1 MIANTAIK
9 KGYKQ
14 TELGVIPDDWDVKI
28 FSELGS
34 FYKGKGISSKDLVT
48 DGLPCIM
55 YGDIYVKFETKFSN
69 PDFRITKQ
77 TAAKSSLAKTGDLF
91 FTGSGETAEEIGKCV
106 VYQGRDD
113 IYIGGDIIAF
123 TPNPDTDSLFLAYMQ
138 YSKMLLSQK
147 ANLGQGYTVVHIYT
161 EHIKSLKAPIPPTKP
176 EQTAI
181 ATVLSDTD
189 ALIEHL
195 EKLIAKKKAIKQGTM
210 QQLLT
215 GKKRLPGFSGEW
227 VEEKLRD
234 IADFVKGRGLSK
246 NKIVNDGTYSCIL
259 YGELFTT
266 YTQVIKEVKSK
277 TNTRD
282 GLLSIEGDILM
293 PGSTTTVGI
302 DLATASALQ
311 QSDILL
317 GGDIIVIRKK
327 ESNKYDSEFLAKHLT
342 HISKYKIAEIT
353 QGITII
359 HLHGSR
365 LKEIYVKMPNDRN
378 EQTAIATIL
387 SDMDAEI
394 ESLEEKRDKYTMLKQ
409 GMMQQLLTGKI
420 RIYAN
425 N

>member
-1 MIANTAIK
+1 MTTTQKIPL
-9 KGYKQ
+9 GYKQ
-14 TELGVIPDDWDVKI
+14 TELGVIPEDWDVKKLGDAAEKI
-28 FSELGS
+28 VGGGTPSRSNSQYWNGDIPWVTVKDFTTFNPYNSQETITKEGLTCSASHLIPKETLITATRMALGKAVIYKVDVSINQDLKAFFTTKDVNTLFLYYWFQKKAKYIDILGS
-34 FYKGKGISSKDLVT
+34 GSTVKGISLADLR
-48 DGLPCIM
+48 
-55 YGDIYVKFETKFSN
+55 N
-69 PDFRITKQ
+69 
-77 TAAKSSLAKTGDLF
+77 
-91 FTGSGETAEEIGKCV
+91 
-106 VYQGRDD
+106 
-113 IYIGGDIIAF
+113 IAF
-123 TPNPDTDSLFLAYMQ
+123 LRPP
-138 YSKMLLSQK
+138 
-147 ANLGQGYTVVHIYT
+147 
-161 EHIKSLKAPIPPTKP
+161 KS

-181 ATVLSDTD
+181 AAVLSDTD
-189 ALIEHL
+189 TLIEHL
-195 EKLIAKKKAIKQGTM
+195 EKLIAKKKAIKQGSM

-227 VEEKLRD
+227 NEKKLRD
-234 IADFVKGRGLSK
+234 IADFLKGRGLSK

-259 YGELFTT
+259 YGELFTA

-277 TNTRD
+277 TNTRE

-327 ESNKYDSEFLAKHLT
+327 ESNKYDAEYLAKHLT

-365 LKEIYVKMPNDRN
+365 LQEIYVKIPNDRN

-387 SDMDAEI
+387 SDMDEEI

-409 GMMQQLLTGKI
+409 GMMQQLMTGKI